1 MKEFY
6 KWLIASLCLFV
17 AVSSHAQR
25 ITVLKKSLDGSKGE
39 LVANASIVVKDSV
52 FFSGNTKLDTPYAA
66 KNIIVFHINEYS
78 GRLLPDTFNAV
89 ATVRVIYK
97 RPDSVIDSVDQS
109 LQINY
114 SKNVAYTSRSSF
126 VFNNTHQVTLKLLGL
141 NISNDNDKV
150 MNSLLLDNEM
160 DVQVTYHLD
169 CTNDAV
175 QSISATATANTD
187 STDELTV
194 TWPALTGADEYDLE
208 WTYVDSSA
216 LAANKYGNPIN
227 PVLLFRNNASRVTI
241 TGTSYNIP
249 LLYDGKGTLFFRA
262 RAVQDKGSYARIETP
277 WSSAFSGGLG
287 SFEFVGHQRALNW
300 NSKVSFAEDGKRNV
314 VVAYYD
320 GSLRNRQTV
329 TKDNTT
335 NTTIVGEKLYDYQG
349 RETIQVMP
357 SPTLSSVI
365 KYSRNFNRGLNG
377 EYDKSN
383 YDTLPTPEAFLTAS
397 AAKMSTESGANQYY
411 SSNNPQKDEGMNRYI
426 PDAGGYAFTE
436 TVYTQDNT
444 NRISRQGGL
453 GETFR
458 LGGNH
463 ETKYY
468 YDAPNDNDLDV
479 LFGTEAGDKSH
490 YFKNTVQDANG
501 QMAVSYVDMHGRTVA
516 TALAGVAD
524 SADLENLSSNIA
536 FTVTDTLSRAGSN
549 TIKDLTLES
558 THSQLVTQK
567 GDYHF
572 HYTLTPPVL
581 RKPDCN
587 GDTVCYNGLYDLEI
601 TITDDVYNQ
610 HLGGN
615 PYQVTYHNFK
625 ADSIIANC
633 GTPESFVADFTLQN
647 LEKGSYMITKR
658 LTVNREAMA
667 YYRDSIFML
676 RNLCTTLSQIIQEQ
690 RDLQV
695 NTTCVPDCQSCRDSV
710 GDWNAFRTQ
719 YLTKAGISTQ
729 DSAGYR
735 AEALTAYNEAVDAC
749 NALCNTT
756 SPVDEMRTA
765 MLEDMSPSSGQ
776 YANVEDTSDIYSIFY
791 SDDNDSEPLYSLKS
805 LSYKS
810 STGTVDSVY
819 DESVGGFVLP
829 QSLSAE
835 DFSAKFK
842 PSWANSLLQYH
853 PEYCKFLVYQSYESS
868 LLWDRRFEA
877 VNTYAA
883 ARDSGF
889 LNPTGNVNIPFKSV
903 TANIDPMAATQAT
916 MLNKKLKFYSDVAD
930 TTKGISMYS
939 VSTIGVKCDGLSSDC
954 VATYKTM
961 ASAFNESTMCDGDLD
976 MAWRTFRELYLAT
989 KTRMLDSLIQ
999 LTKCTATTNE
1009 LIAAGKSVHFTD
1021 YSKALTSSG
1030 ISYIA
1035 SGDSTKAKDSVA
1047 ANLAA
1052 TYASNCQSYVS
1063 TWLSQLQTCAYY
1075 DTAVI
1080 NQIFIPKMLAVCK
1093 AGADATHVMGS
1104 STVAPGSTNEYS
1116 SFQAIIDEYN
1126 TAHNI
1131 TDTLNCNYLLV
1142 TAPLPYDAQAV
1153 YAESTTYTK
1162 PTACECNTLS
1172 TLQLEYNS
1180 FKKSTDTTFAAYL
1193 NRTRSTTLTTSQL
1206 DALLSACDPDNAAC
1220 TYVTPAITIPA
1231 IIQCNT
1237 AAACASCTTI
1247 NDLYTSFKSTYPS
1260 LKPTK
1265 EEGDST
1271 KQQQVNSLFAAYM
1284 NAHTGFSKQAW
1295 EYLTFI
1301 EDTCTLYSSKDSI
1314 VCKKIGDPTGGLH
1327 VYASDSTSMFS
1338 DVISTVDGGYLLAG
1352 RIKTVA
1358 DSTDQDPDTDA
1369 YLVKTDSLGNILWAK
1384 RYGGSLDDYFL
1395 KVRKTSDGG
1404 FIAIGRTSGASYVQG
1419 AYIVKLDSGGIVSWS
1434 RSVQYATTYGEVG
1447 TDIIQTTGG
1456 GYAFTGKY
1464 NIANTVADFIVGLLD
1479 STGNALWVKQ
1489 IGNSSGEE
1497 GYSLLQNNDTLVVLG
1512 STYAVPYFETFV
1524 LKMDLSTGSQISTK
1538 RYYRNHTNGW
1548 VSSFGGEIY
1557 KKPYGYMFNIT
1568 GYGVSTTENHH
1579 LVMGIDE
1586 VGSVLYYKEFGK
1598 ISGDNL
1604 VQSMPLYPTEDS
1616 GYVAVESVSSGIES
1630 VIWRK
1635 VDKDNNLEWSEL
1647 IRLDTAVELSSVIQR
1662 PDGNYASAGNI
1673 GNNGVL
1679 MISHYT
1685 GKIGCS
1691 DSLFVNA
1698 DDSVVINT
1706 NTKAT
1711 WDTYRSKSV
1720 SNVTDFNTSTSDAG
1734 TVHYT
1739 SGCIVGDS
1747 CYTLYGGPLL
1757 CGNATPVFGTVAVN
1771 SVTNCTD
1778 NEFFAVSKGTEIY
1791 NSYKDSLNGSFDADY
1806 LAMAI
1811 AGGQQEVFTVTYS
1824 TSEYHYTLY
1833 YYDQAGNLIKT
1844 IPPAGVVIDR
1854 STDWVNRVR
1863 AARAAGITLVPAHTM
1878 ATQYRYNTLNQVV
1891 SQVSPDGGV
1900 SHFWYDR
1907 LGRLSLSQHAK
1918 QRPDNKYSYTTYDAL
1933 GRINEV
1939 GELMSAAVMNDF
1951 ISRDTALLSDWL
1963 AAANNS
1969 RKQITKTTYDVA
1981 YSSLSQL
1988 YLTPGNLRNR
1998 VSWTA
2003 LFNDAAAQDTM
2014 GFATATFY
2022 SYDVHGNVD
2031 TLLQDYKQGGMQ
2043 ESDNRFKKMV
2053 YGYDLISGKVNETG
2067 YQPGRQDAF
2076 YHRYSYDAQNRL
2088 TNVETSHDSI
2098 NWDNDAYYQY
2108 YKHGP
2113 LGRMVLGQEQ
2123 VQGVDY
2129 AYTVQG
2135 WLKGVNSTA
2144 VTPGYDPGGDGGSGS
2159 QVAKDVFGFALHYYG
2174 GRDYSPIGTVH
2185 PFASGTNLK
2194 PLFNG
2199 NISAIS
2205 QNLPSVG
2212 TPLQSNYSYD
2222 VLNRLTGMQVSR
2234 GLNTNTNIWEPEVLD
2249 DFKERVSYD
2258 ANGNILSYRR
2268 NGNHSFAGTPLGMD
2282 SLRYTYKTGTNQLD
2296 FVYDS
2301 VGASN
2306 YENDID
2312 GQTAGNYKYDA
2323 IGNLISDQGAGID
2336 SIDWTLY
2343 GKISRIK
2350 KSNGSEI
2357 SYTYDA
2363 LGNRISKR
2371 VNGVETWYVRDARGK
2386 VMSIYT
2392 KGDSTVNNGYLSQME
2407 AHLYGTNRLGIN
2419 SELVNVENKGTLS
2432 STNMSGL
2439 GYAVNINFIRG
2450 EKFYELSNHLENVL
2464 VTVSDRKIG
2473 VSLDETNIDHYEPYL
2488 LSSQEYFPFGM
2499 FMPGR
2504 GIGGGMSIAGG
2515 YRYGYNGQEK
2525 DLDIN
2530 GNSYTAQFWEYDSRI
2545 GRRWNLDPVYTVGVS
2560 QYAVNGN
2567 NPVSY
2572 TDPYGNFK
2580 TKFGASLY
2588 KLIHGGEIGRAKD
2601 NEHANE
2607 WFVSKRVD
2615 SRETNEGNES
2625 LIGEVVIK
2633 NQRVFDWGTN
2643 RVVDETK
2650 RWMMDNVV
2658 DPVNSAKS
2666 LKLEVNFTF
2675 GAQKSM
2681 EWKVGNIER
2690 GYEINLAA
2698 VKLFGASI
2706 EKQWGK
2712 SNEWSYPNISYPFQE
2727 SQNSHD
2733 RYVEISQSL
2742 SAKYAWIGAGVSQSF
2757 KGTRYGYED
2766 WSAEGNISVLGISSF
2781 SAAMN
2786 DQGVVTDKKVNIFYG
2801 KIAYLLGVEVKLSGG
2816 LTTSII
2822 DNSNNNK

>member
-1 MKEFY
+1 MIMNEFY
-6 KWLIASLCLFV
+6 KWLTLSLCLFV

-39 LVANASIVVKDSV
+39 LLANASIEVKDSV
-52 FFSGNTKLDTPYAA
+52 FFSGNTKLSTPYAA

-78 GRLLPDTFNAV
+78 GRVLPDTFNAV
-89 ATVRVIYK
+89 AKVRVIYK
-97 RPDSVIDSVDQS
+97 RPDGVMDSVDQS

-126 VFNNTHQVTLKLLGL
+126 VFNSTHQVTLKLLSL
-141 NISNDNDKV
+141 SISNDNDKV
-150 MNSLLLDNEM
+150 INSLLLDNEM
-160 DVQVTYHLD
+160 DVQVTYALN
-169 CTNDAV
+169 CTDDAV

-194 TWPALTGADEYDLE
+194 SWPALTGADEYDLE

-216 LAANKYGNPIN
+216 LAANKYGHPIN

-241 TGTSYNIP
+241 PDISYSIP
-249 LLYDGKGTLFFRA
+249 LLYDGKGTLFFRV
-262 RAVQDKGSYARIETP
+262 RAVQDKSSYARIETP
-277 WSSAFSGGLG
+277 WSSSFSGGLG
-287 SFEFVGHQRALNW
+287 SFDFVGHQRALNW
-300 NSKVSFAEDGKRNV
+300 NSKVSFAEEGKRNV
-314 VVAYYD
+314 VVSYYD
-320 GSLRNRQTV
+320 GSLRSRQTV

-411 SSNNPQKDEGMNRYI
+411 SSNNPQKDSGMNRYI

-453 GETFR
+453 GETFK

-501 QMAVSYVDMHGRTVA
+501 QMSVSYVDMHGRTVA

-524 SADLENLSSNIA
+524 SADLENLSSNIG

-572 HYTLTPPVL
+572 HYSLTPPVL

-610 HLGGN
+610 HLGGK

-710 GDWNAFRTQ
+710 GDWNAFRTR
-719 YLTKAGISTQ
+719 YLTKAGIPTQ
-729 DSAGYR
+729 DSAEYR

-749 NALCNTT
+749 NGLCNTI
-756 SPVDEMRTA
+756 SPVDEMKTA

-776 YANVEDTSDIYSIFY
+776 YANVEDSSDIYSIFY

-810 STGTVDSVY
+810 ATGTIDSVY

-842 PSWANSLLQYH
+842 PSWASALLQYH

-889 LNPTGNVNIPFKSV
+889 LNPTGNSSIPFKSV

-939 VSTIGVKCDGLSSDC
+939 VSTIGVKCVGLGSDC

-1021 YSKALTSSG
+1021 YSKALISSG

-1075 DTAVI
+1075 DTSVI

-1104 STVAPGSTNEYS
+1104 STVAHGSTNSYS
-1116 SFQAIIDEYN
+1116 SFQQIIDEYN
-1126 TAHNI
+1126 VAHNI

-1153 YAESTTYTK
+1153 YAESTTYAK
-1162 PTACECNTLS
+1162 PTACECTTLS
-1172 TLQLEYNS
+1172 TLQLEYKS

-1193 NRTRSTTLTTSQL
+1193 NRTRNTTLTASQL
-1206 DALLSACDPDNAAC
+1206 DALLSACDPKNAAC

-1247 NDLYTSFKSTYPS
+1247 QDLYNSFKSTYPS

-1271 KQQQVNSLFAAYM
+1271 MQQQVNSLFAAYM
-1284 NAHTGFSKQAW
+1284 NNHTGFSKQAW

-1301 EDTCTLYSSKDSI
+1301 EDTCTLYTSKDSS
-1314 VCKKIGDPTGGLH
+1314 VCVNNGILH
-1327 VYASDSTSMFS
+1327 TYNSGEKDMIYDMQRTK
-1338 DVISTVDGGYLLAG
+1338 DGGYIMAGHTTTGSDQDGYLL
-1352 RIKTVA
+1352 KA
-1358 DSTDQDPDTDA
+1358 DSTGNVVWAKKYKANGNEYFNRMKPTFDGGYIAVGTVTNTGTAARDLW
-1369 YLVKTDSLGNILWAK
+1369 LVKTNDTGKVVWSKRLGFNTAN
-1384 RYGGSLDDYFL
+1384 
-1395 KVRKTSDGG
+1395 
-1404 FIAIGRTSGASYVQG
+1404 
-1419 AYIVKLDSGGIVSWS
+1419 
-1434 RSVQYATTYGEVG
+1434 GEVG
-1447 TDIIQTTGG
+1447 QDVIQQTDSSFAFIGKTNFYGSLTDGMIGVVSADGTAQWIRQFGYNSGDEGYSLVQNGDTLVAFGCALYLSYYRPILAMFNRYNGTVEKLTRFSHTLDGFTSIG
-1456 GYAFTGKY
+1456 NYSGYINKTSAGYAL
-1464 NIANTVADFIVGLLD
+1464 NIANTTSAGKTNNSFLGISNSGGVLYNKWMSAPLD
-1479 STGNALWVKQ
+1479 S
-1489 IGNSSGEE
+1489 
-1497 GYSLLQNNDTLVVLG
+1497 
-1512 STYAVPYFETFV
+1512 
-1524 LKMDLSTGSQISTK
+1524 
-1538 RYYRNHTNGW
+1538 
-1548 VSSFGGEIY
+1548 
-1557 KKPYGYMFNIT
+1557 
-1568 GYGVSTTENHH
+1568 VSTQIMPTSVTLDGGLIAAENFTY
-1579 LVMGIDE
+1579 G
-1586 VGSVLYYKEFGK
+1586 GK
-1598 ISGDNL
+1598 TQVVFRKFNADKTIGLSNW
-1604 VQSMPLYPTEDS
+1604 M
-1616 GYVAVESVSSGIES
+1616 
-1630 VIWRK
+1630 K
-1635 VDKDNNLEWSEL
+1635 VDSSL
-1647 IRLDTAVELSSVIQR
+1647 IMYRVFQRTDSS
-1662 PDGNYASAGNI
+1662 YAGSG
-1673 GNNGVL
+1673 GYNNGAFL
-1679 MISHYT
+1679 LFTQPS
-1685 GKIGCS
+1685 GLRGCS
-1691 DSLFVNA
+1691 DSAVKVTL
-1698 DDSVVINT
+1698 NT
-1706 NTKAT
+1706 L
-1711 WDTYRSKSV
+1711 
-1720 SNVTDFNTSTSDAG
+1720 
-1734 TVHYT
+1734 YT
-1739 SGCIVGDS
+1739 SYSTTDTFAINYKLETSYMVDYSVTAISVHPIHKKTGCDGTLQG
-1747 CYTLYGGPLL
+1747 CYTLHKGPLL
-1757 CGNATPVFGTVAVN
+1757 CGNSTPVFGKVAVN

-1791 NSYKDSLNGSFDADY
+1791 NAYKDSLNGSFDADY

-1811 AGGQQEVFTVTYS
+1811 AGGQREVFTVSYS

-1833 YYDQAGNLIKT
+1833 YYDQAGNLVKT

-1854 STDWVNRVR
+1854 SADWVNRVR
-1863 AARAAGITLVPAHTM
+1863 AARAAGITLVPAHRM

-1891 SQVSPDGGV
+1891 SKVSPDGGV

-1907 LGRLSLSQHAK
+1907 LGRLSLSQDAK

-1939 GELMSAAVMNDF
+1939 GELTSAAVMNDF
-1951 ISRDTALLSDWL
+1951 ISRDTTLLSDWL

-2003 LFNDAAAQDTM
+2003 LFNDAASQDTM
-2014 GFATATFY
+2014 GFAKATFY

-2043 ESDNRFKKMV
+2043 ESNNRFKKMV
-2053 YGYDLISGKVNETG
+2053 YGYDLISGKVNEVG
-2067 YQPGRQDAF
+2067 YQPGQRDAF
-2076 YHRYSYDAQNRL
+2076 YHRYSYDALNRI
-2088 TNVETSHDSI
+2088 TNVETSRDSI

-2113 LGRMVLGQEQ
+2113 LSRMVLGQEQ

-2129 AYTVQG
+2129 GYTLQG

-2144 VTPGYDPGGDGGSGS
+2144 VTHGYDPGGDGGSGT

-2174 GRDYSPIGTVH
+2174 GMDYSPIGTVY

-2194 PLFNG
+2194 PLYNG

-2234 GLNTNTNIWEPEVLD
+2234 GLNTGTNMWEPEVLD

-2282 SLRYTYKTGTNQLD
+2282 SMRYTYKTGTNQLD

-2312 GQTAGNYKYDA
+2312 GQMAGNYQYDA
-2323 IGNLISDQGAGID
+2323 IGNLRSDQGAGID
-2336 SIDWTLY
+2336 SIEWTVY
-2343 GKISRIK
+2343 GKIRRIK

-2357 SYTYDA
+2357 RYTYDA
-2363 LGNRISKR
+2363 LGNRVSKR
-2371 VNGVETWYVRDARGK
+2371 VNGVETWYVRDAAGN

-2392 KGDSTVNNGYLSQME
+2392 KGEGSINNGALSQTE
-2407 AHLYGTNRLGIN
+2407 AHLYGSSRLGIKAMK
-2419 SELVNVENKGTLS
+2419 VNVEDGNVLPGV
-2432 STNMSGL
+2432 NMPGL
-2439 GYAVNINFIRG
+2439 GSGININFTRG
-2450 EKFYELSNHLENVL
+2450 EKFFELSNHLGNVL
-2464 VTVSDRKIG
+2464 VTVLDRRIG
-2473 VSLDETNIDHYEPYL
+2473 ISKDGIFVDHYEPAIS
-2488 LSSQEYFPFGM
+2488 SSQEYYPFGM
-2499 FMPGR
+2499 LMPGR
-2504 GIGGGMSIAGG
+2504 QSGGG
-2515 YRYGYNGQEK
+2515 YRYGFNGQER
-2525 DLDIN
+2525 DDHIAGS
-2530 GNSYTAQFWEYDSRI
+2530 GNNYTAEFWEYDTRI
-2545 GRRWNLDPVYTVGVS
+2545 GRRWNLDPRPEDGVS
-2560 QYAVNGN
+2560 MYSVLKNAPIMFYDLLGDTSYKPLSKPVVYQNYPGNPYLNHSKKYFKVAQDIASEEAGKAATAMISVGLLATGVGEVGLTLRGLYA
-2567 NPVSY
+2567 
-2572 TDPYGNFK
+2572 
-2580 TKFGASLY
+2580 
-2588 KLIHGGEIGRAKD
+2588 GGELLTANGARLALGTFAK
-2601 NEHANE
+2601 
-2607 WFVSKRVD
+2607 
-2615 SRETNEGNES
+2615 
-2625 LIGEVVIK
+2625 
-2633 NQRVFDWGTN
+2633 
-2643 RVVDETK
+2643 
-2650 RWMMDNVV
+2650 NVAL
-2658 DPVNSAKS
+2658 D
-2666 LKLEVNFTF
+2666 LF
-2675 GAQKSM
+2675 AQ
-2681 EWKVGNIER
+2681 
-2690 GYEINLAA
+2690 
-2698 VKLFGASI
+2698 
-2706 EKQWGK
+2706 
-2712 SNEWSYPNISYPFQE
+2712 
-2727 SQNSHD
+2727 
-2733 RYVEISQSL
+2733 
-2742 SAKYAWIGAGVSQSF
+2742 
-2757 KGTRYGYED
+2757 T
-2766 WSAEGNISVLGISSF
+2766 
-2781 SAAMN
+2781 
-2786 DQGVVTDKKVNIFYG
+2786 T
-2801 KIAYLLGVEVKLSGG
+2801 
-2816 LTTSII
+2816 TTSILNRTNPI
-2822 DNSNNNK
+2822 KALKDANLTATFLSGLGLPLYSSNIIGNMFQYSYNGGLQTTFDGKVSLFNYAKSVGFGVAFGKLGEKFGEKFGDYATKSIRGISMGIYMSGSLSLGPKVATAAATTFYIGATQVSPKTLDITGGILDNLTNSKD